1 MNRSAVIGTLLTFL
15 MALLV
20 LVAAVV
26 FLWQGRQTL
35 LEHNETFQ
43 MQATASEATR
53 LRLETNLGAG
63 QSTLATTQAMLAT
76 RGAEFDLSQQEI
88 IDLQQ
93 EVTAL
98 QAQLEAGG
106 LLTITLTP
114 PAASSEPPTVELA
127 LPVTGITVTTGTP
140 VDVIV
145 LVHHPAG
152 VAAVTISVNGV
163 AIETV
168 QVGDRLA
175 AVIRRNF
182 PPVLGENVVSVIA
195 TSTLG
200 VASEPV
206 TITLEAET
214 PPSPQTL
221 PQSGGPTPTPTRT
234 PSPTSPAALPT
245 ATSTPDV

>member
-1 MNRSAVIGTLLTFL
+1 MTRSAVMGTLLTFL

-35 LEHNETFQ
+35 LERNETLQ

-53 LRLETNLGAG
+53 LRLETNLGAE
-63 QSTLATTQAMLAT
+63 QSSLATTQAMLAT
-76 RGAEFDLSQQEI
+76 RGAEFDLSEQEI

-114 PAASSEPPTVELA
+114 PAASTEPPTVEIA
-127 LPVTGITVTTGTP
+127 LPVTGTTVTTGTQ

-152 VAAVTISVNGV
+152 VAEVTISVNGV

-168 QVGDRLA
+168 QVGDRLG

-182 PPVLGENVVSVIA
+182 PPVLGENIISVVA

-200 VASEPV
+200 IASEPV
-206 TITLEAET
+206 MIILEAE
-214 PPSPQTL
+214 PAQGPQTV
-221 PQSGGPTPTPTRT
+221 PQSNEPTGTPT
-234 PSPTSPAALPT
+234 PSPTSPAVLPT
-245 ATSTPDV
+245 ATGTPDV

>member
-1 MNRSAVIGTLLTFL
+1 
-15 MALLV
+15 
-20 LVAAVV
+20 
-26 FLWQGRQTL
+26 
-35 LEHNETFQ
+35 
-43 MQATASEATR
+43 
-53 LRLETNLGAG
+53 
-63 QSTLATTQAMLAT
+63 
-76 RGAEFDLSQQEI
+76 
-88 IDLQQ
+88 
-93 EVTAL
+93 
-98 QAQLEAGG
+98 
-106 LLTITLTP
+106 
-114 PAASSEPPTVELA
+114 PTVELA

-145 LVHHPAG
+145 LGHHPAG

-182 PPVLGENVVSVIA
+182 PPVSGENVVSVIA

-214 PPSPQTL
+214 PPSPQPL
-221 PQSGGPTPTPTRT
+221 PQSGGPTPTPTPT

>member
-1 MNRSAVIGTLLTFL
+1 MTRSAVIGTLLTFL

-35 LEHNETFQ
+35 LERNETLQ
-43 MQATASEATR
+43 VEATAIEADRLGLEAGLGSEQA
-53 LRLETNLGAG
+53 A
-63 QSTLATTQAMLAT
+63 LATTQALLAT

-114 PAASSEPPTVELA
+114 PAASAEPPTVEIA
-127 LPVTGITVTTGTP
+127 LPVTGTTVATGTP

-152 VAAVTISVNGV
+152 VAEVNISVNGV
-163 AIETV
+163 SIETV
-168 QVGDRLA
+168 QVGDRLGA
-175 AVIRRNF
+175 IIRRNF
-182 PPVLGENVVSVIA
+182 PPVLGENVISVVA

-200 VASEPV
+200 IASEPV
-206 TITLEAET
+206 MVILEAEPT
-214 PPSPQTL
+214 QGPQTV
-221 PQSGGPTPTPTRT
+221 PQSGGPTATPTRT

-245 ATSTPDV
+245 ATATPDV